1 MYIIKRILNT
11 LNFLSN
17 FSPLA
22 LVWMIKA
29 STFGYAAKRI
39 AFKKLPE
46 VGAKLGLKHKQ
57 GTYISDFGELKGI
70 INKHEVTVE
79 PEESKIEI
87 YFKHTYN
94 NLYISLAKPYSHLE
108 KYEVDF
114 ITKDWKFNSTFRTK
128 RVNKKYSSI
137 ISENRELIY
146 LLNKFYCKWMFRLE
160 TFIISDTSLYC
171 ELKYGYHFNKYL
183 PSSKLETLIKELIV
197 IVDKVD
203 DIYYSTQNN

>member
-1 MYIIKRILNT
+1 MYIIKRILNI

-29 STFGYAAKRI
+29 STFGYVAKKI

-46 VGAKLGLKHKQ
+46 VGAKLGLKHKK

-79 PEESKIEI
+79 PEESRIKI
-87 YFKHTYN
+87 YYKHTYD

-108 KYEVDF
+108 KNEVDF
-114 ITKDWKFNSTFRTK
+114 TTKDWKFNSTFRTK
-128 RVNKKYSSI
+128 RVNKKLSYKL
-137 ISENRELIY
+137 SEDREFMH
-146 LLNKFYCKWMFRLE
+146 LLNSFYLKWMFRLE

-203 DIYYSTQNN
+203 DIYYSSRR